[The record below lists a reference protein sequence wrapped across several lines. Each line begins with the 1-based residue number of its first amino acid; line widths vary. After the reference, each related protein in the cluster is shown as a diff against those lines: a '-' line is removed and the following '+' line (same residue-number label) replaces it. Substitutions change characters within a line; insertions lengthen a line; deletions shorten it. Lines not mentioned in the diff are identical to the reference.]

1 MSCRQSA
8 RPRVSLVFYNMPNI
22 FVGHLL
28 ERTMCEQHGVGEFLS
43 FSYRTPNE
51 KERETVVQ
59 TPPIKRR
66 RKVRE
71 KRSAT
76 ESRASL
82 KRETRALPKP
92 LFSNKAALEAT
103 PRLASF
109 GYVYEGG
116 PSSHH
121 RSSVSE
127 VSLRIWSS
135 VWASSR
141 KGATCLIESIV
152 CRFIWLS
159 IYRFTVDEEKRRD
172 RVICSLHAS
181 SSLNLRSLNPM
192 AVFKRDFRRKRTR
205 AM

>member
-1 MSCRQSA
+1 M
-8 RPRVSLVFYNMPNI
+8 VWENFYYFPI
-22 FVGHLL
+22 AL
-28 ERTMCEQHGVGEFLS
+28 RT
-43 FSYRTPNE
+43 
-51 KERETVVQ
+51 
-59 TPPIKRR
+59 KRNVKPLFR
-66 RKVRE
+66 LHPSNAGGKVRK